1 LYLATLHRF
10 HPHPA
15 PIMRLILP
23 LLAAASLGGCNS
35 LLPGDCTLEVR
46 QSVSVEVL
54 DSLTGQGAAAGAR
67 GTLRDDAYSDT
78 LNVVSATY
86 MASAA
91 TWERPGS
98 YEVTVEKAGYL
109 RWTGR
114 VRATRGECHVE
125 SEPARAL
132 LRRAP

>member
-1 LYLATLHRF
+1 MR
-10 HPHPA
+10 
-15 PIMRLILP
+15 PIFP
-23 LLAAASLGGCNS
+23 LLAAVSLGACNS
-35 LLPGDCTLEVR
+35 ILPSDCTLEVR

-54 DSLTGQGAAAGAR
+54 DSITGRGLAAGAR
-67 GTLRDDAYSDT
+67 GTLRDGTYSDT
-78 LNVVSATY
+78 LNSVSSEY
-86 MASAA
+86 MSSAA

-98 YEVTVEKAGYL
+98 YEVTVERPGYL

-125 SEPARAL
+125 SEPARAR

>member
-1 LYLATLHRF
+1 
-10 HPHPA
+10 
-15 PIMRLILP
+15 MRPILP
-23 LLAAASLGGCNS
+23 LLAAASLGACNS
-35 LLPGDCTLEVR
+35 ILPGNCTLEAR
-46 QSVSVEVL
+46 QSVAVEVR
-54 DSLTGQGAAAGAR
+54 DSITGSGAAAGAR
-67 GTLRDDAYSDT
+67 GTLRDGTYSDT
-78 LNVVSATY
+78 LNAVSATY
-86 MASAA
+86 MSSAA

-98 YEVTVEKAGYL
+98 YEVTIDKPGYL